1 MADQDQTRGAAA
13 GIARGAAIIVGL
25 TVLSRI
31 LGLVRTLVFSQR
43 VGASCLGTAYVT
55 ANQVPTLVYDLVVGG
70 ALTSAMIPVLARS
83 AERAGHD
90 PQEKARVGHITSA
103 LLTWTVITLLPLTV
117 LVAAASALIAALLN
131 PANAH
136 AHCARADVV
145 GVTGSMLVVF
155 APQIILAGIAVVLY
169 GLLQAYRRFVGPALG
184 PAVSSLVVISAY
196 LAFAPADRDLPL
208 SRLPLTAE
216 LILSVGTTLGVA
228 ALLAVALF
236 PTWRLHLTFRPRL
249 RFPPGVARRAGGLA
263 LIGVIEIIAYD
274 LSIVVALVL
283 ANGHGTTGAV
293 VLLNYGWQVFNSVN
307 GVLALSVAISAFPVL
322 SAREGRVFDRTCAG
336 STRAVLLMGWLGAA
350 LTAAIAVPAS
360 HVLAR
365 QPDQVPELIA
375 GLALFAP
382 GLVGFAV
389 ITNMSRV
396 MMALGQLKVA
406 AVAVAGSWLVV
417 IAADAVLATV
427 APPRMVVA
435 ALALGNSLGQTVVA
449 VPLVL
454 AARRIRGPEA
464 VRGTGRAAL
473 AGGAAGLAGA
483 AMGVAVSLALPA
495 DGKVLAAGVA
505 ILAAAG
511 AALAFGLVAYLL
523 NDGDLRAAS
532 SWLRQVTRRVPDGVL
547 FLPTFPRGKRGGIRR
562 ADRLVLLAGYRGRVP
577 VAVPVRL
584 DRDGLGEGAV
594 GDRPGPAEHAA

>member
-13 GIARGAAIIVGL
+13 GIARGAVIIAGL

-31 LGLVRTLVFSQR
+31 LGLVRTVVFSQR
-43 VGASCLGTAYVT
+43 VGASCLGTAYIT
-55 ANQVPTLVYDLVVGG
+55 ANQVPTLVYELVVGG

-103 LLTWTVITLLPLTV
+103 LLTWTVITLLPLTI
-117 LVAAASALIAALLN
+117 LVAAASALIAGLLN

-136 AHCARADVV
+136 AHCARTDVV
-145 GVTGSMLVVF
+145 GVTAGMLAVF
-155 APQIILAGIAVVLY
+155 APQIILSGISVVLY

-236 PTWRLHLTFRPRL
+236 P
-249 RFPPGVARRAGGLA
+249 
-263 LIGVIEIIAYD
+263 
-274 LSIVVALVL
+274 
-283 ANGHGTTGAV
+283 
-293 VLLNYGWQVFNSVN
+293 
-307 GVLALSVAISAFPVL
+307 
-322 SAREGRVFDRTCAG
+322 
-336 STRAVLLMGWLGAA
+336 
-350 LTAAIAVPAS
+350 
-360 HVLAR
+360 
-365 QPDQVPELIA
+365 
-375 GLALFAP
+375 
-382 GLVGFAV
+382 
-389 ITNMSRV
+389 NMSRV
-396 MMALGQLKVA
+396 MMALGQLRVA

-427 APPRMVVA
+427 APPRLVVA

-473 AGGAAGLAGA
+473 AGGAAGLAA
-483 AMGVAVSLALPA
+483 AALGVAVSLALPA

-505 ILAAAG
+505 TLAAAG

-532 SWLRQVTRRVPDGVL
+532 SWLRQVTKRVPDGVL
-547 FLPTFPRGKRGGIRR
+547 CLPARSYASPPSPGGSAGESGAPTASCSSPATAGACPLPCPSASTGMVSAKARLAIALARPSTPREEGG
-562 ADRLVLLAGYRGRVP
+562 GTPFGSS
-577 VAVPVRL
+577 
-584 DRDGLGEGAV
+584 E
-594 GDRPGPAEHAA
+594 PGPGSSAGTCLASSTARLSSFTGLCTSMNSPFGSCLMMPVS

>member
-1 MADQDQTRGAAA
+1 M
-13 GIARGAAIIVGL
+13 
-25 TVLSRI
+25 
-31 LGLVRTLVFSQR
+31 
-43 VGASCLGTAYVT
+43 
-55 ANQVPTLVYDLVVGG
+55 GG

-90 PQEKARVGHITSA
+90 PQEKAMVGHITSA
-103 LLTWTVITLLPLTV
+103 LLTWTVITLLPLTI
-117 LVAAASALIAALLN
+117 LVAAASALIAGLLN

-145 GVTGSMLVVF
+145 GVTGGMLAVF
-155 APQIILAGIAVVLY
+155 APQIILSGISVVLY

-208 SRLPLTAE
+208 SKLPLTAE

-228 ALLAVALF
+228 AL
-236 PTWRLHLTFRPRL
+236 
-249 RFPPGVARRAGGLA
+249 
-263 LIGVIEIIAYD
+263 
-274 LSIVVALVL
+274 
-283 ANGHGTTGAV
+283 
-293 VLLNYGWQVFNSVN
+293 
-307 GVLALSVAISAFPVL
+307 VLALSVAISAFPVL

-389 ITNMSRV
+389 ITNMLRV

-427 APPRMVVA
+427 APPRLVVA

-464 VRGTGRAAL
+464 VRGTGRVAL
-473 AGGAAGLAGA
+473 AGEAAGLAGA
-483 AMGVAVSLALPA
+483 VMGVAVSLALPA

-523 NDGDLRAAS
+523 NDGDLRAAG
-532 SWLRQVTRRVPDGVL
+532 SWLRQVTKRVHDGVL
-547 FLPTFPRGKRGGIRR
+547 FLRTVMHVAPAGPG
-562 ADRLVLLAGYRGRVP
+562 LAEPSMSPMRFSS
-577 VAVPVRL
+577 
-584 DRDGLGEGAV
+584 
-594 GDRPGPAEHAA
+594 